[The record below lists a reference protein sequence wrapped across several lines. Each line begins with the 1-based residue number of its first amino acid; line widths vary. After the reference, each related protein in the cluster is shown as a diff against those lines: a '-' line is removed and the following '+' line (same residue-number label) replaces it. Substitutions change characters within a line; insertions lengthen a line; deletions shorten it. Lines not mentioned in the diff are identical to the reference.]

1 MGLCSSNWKKNQ
13 IGICRLTF
21 LDVDKVDKRE
31 VCGSDR
37 QGMFFFQV
45 GKKYKN
51 KTKKELF

>member
-21 LDVDKVDKRE
+21 LDVDKRE

-37 QGMFFFQV
+37 QEVFLLG
-45 GKKYKN
+45 G
-51 KTKKELF
+51 